1 MAVTYSPELVV
12 GLVGA
17 VGSPMEEATEAI
29 QAALERLGYRHKVIR
44 LSSWIAET
52 PAAHLLEESDE
63 YRRLKSSMNAGTW
76 LRENTGRGD
85 ALLALAVAEMSRFRA
100 AAAGLRTTDI
110 EVPPGIDKH
119 CFILRSLKH
128 EHEVARLRALYRDQ
142 FLLLGVYSSRSRRL
156 AALAD
161 RIANSVG
168 GRAEQQRAHAEELIA
183 IDADEPGTDL
193 GQSVGDTFPLADAFV
208 TAERLREDVDRVFD
222 LFFRAPYVTPT
233 KDEQGMFFAQAAA
246 LRSAALGRQVGACI
260 ATADGDVL
268 AVGCNEVPKSGGGQ
282 YWPGDEP
289 DGRDFAEGY
298 DRNDRLKQRVVRE
311 LLTELKA
318 KNWITGDAST
328 RPLDELTRD
337 VMSRSPRDNVPRLR
351 YTQIGALTEFGRDV
365 HAEMAALTTLARMPV
380 SGRGGHLF
388 TTTFPCHNCAKHI
401 LAAGIERVVYI
412 EPYAKS
418 FAEEFHPD
426 AIAPEG
432 TYEKSQSGK
441 LYMQPFAGIAPRR
454 YLEWFTAGRRKD
466 DLGRVVS
473 WPGTNPQPVFV
484 DPQHGG
490 FDQAR
495 LDAEAQFIKDV
506 LELLNSLEHTEQKD
520 SHDDKAADSSGG
532 TQECA
537 QEG

>member
-1 MAVTYSPELVV
+1 MAETYSPELIV

-29 QAALERLGYRHKVIR
+29 KAALERFGYSHKVIR

-52 PAAHLLEESDE
+52 PAAHLLKEADE
-63 YRRLKSSMNAGTW
+63 YQRLKSAMEAGTW
-76 LRENTGRGD
+76 LREKTGRGD
-85 ALLALAVAEMSRFRA
+85 ALLALGVAEMSRHRA
-100 AAAGLRTTDI
+100 AVAGSRSSD
-110 EVPPGIDKH
+110 EVPPAIDKH
-119 CFILRSLKH
+119 CFIRRSLKH
-128 EHEVARLRALYRDQ
+128 ELEVGRLRALYRDQ

-161 RIANSVG
+161 RIANSIG
-168 GRAEQQRAHAEELIA
+168 GRADQQKARAEELIA

-208 TAERLREDVDRVFD
+208 TAERLRDDVDRAFD

-246 LRSAALGRQVGACI
+246 LRSGALGRQVGACI
-260 ATADGDVL
+260 ATDDGDVL

-311 LLTELKA
+311 LLTELKL
-318 KNWITGDAST
+318 KKWIAGDAAS

-337 VMSRSPRDNVPRLR
+337 VMSRSPPDDVPRLR

-365 HAEMAALTTLARMPV
+365 HAEMAALTTLARLPV
-380 SGRGGHLF
+380 SGRGAHLF

-401 LAAGIERVVYI
+401 LAAGIARVVYV

-432 TYEKSQSGK
+432 GYGTSQLGK
-441 LYMQPFAGIAPRR
+441 LLMQPFAGVAPRR
-454 YLEWFTAGRRKD
+454 YLEWFRAGRRKD
-466 DLGRVVS
+466 ELGRVVS

-506 LELLNSLEHTEQKD
+506 LELLNSLTHTEQKD
-520 SHDDKAADSSGG
+520 SP
-532 TQECA
+532 Q
-537 QEG
+537 